1 MEKLDNTEHPTPNI
15 EHRMV
20 KLRCS
25 ASNVRCSM
33 FSSILCFSISILL
46 FSQTACRTVSQFPA
60 IDFSQSGW
68 KIQEGQAVWKPNRE
82 APEIAG
88 EILAAQ
94 HPNGKTVVQFIK
106 SPFPITIAQT
116 TSNAWQIEFPPQNKT
131 FSGRGNPPAK
141 FGPLPT
147 GWLQLSRVL
156 AGIPSPESWSF
167 KKNDETNWRL
177 ENEKTGE
184 SIEGF
189 LNP

>member
-1 MEKLDNTEHPTPNI
+1 MRKQIRVTLYF
-15 EHRMV
+15 
-20 KLRCS
+20 L
-25 ASNVRCSM
+25 
-33 FSSILCFSISILL
+33 FSILVLI
-46 FSQTACRTVSQFPA
+46 QTGCRTVAPFPA
-60 IDFSQSGW
+60 VDFKQIGW
-68 KIQEGQAVWKPNRE
+68 KIQEGQAVWKPNQK

-94 HPNGKTVVQFIK
+94 NPNGKTVVQFIK
-106 SPFPITIAQT
+106 SPFPICIAQT

-156 AGIPSPESWSF
+156 AGLPPPTSWSYQ
-167 KKNDETNWRL
+167 KMDETNWRL
-177 ENEKTGE
+177 ENKKTGE

-189 LNP
+189 LSP